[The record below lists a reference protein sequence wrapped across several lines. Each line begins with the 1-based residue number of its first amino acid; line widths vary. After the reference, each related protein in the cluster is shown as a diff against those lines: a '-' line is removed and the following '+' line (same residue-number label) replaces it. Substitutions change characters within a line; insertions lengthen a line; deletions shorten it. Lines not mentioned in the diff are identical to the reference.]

1 MKKLLY
7 LIPILLLVFLATS
20 CKSKKDKT
28 VSKVMRNKEECIQI
42 LRSTG
47 RPGMENVIRQLE
59 MSDFFTRGAGGHH
72 TEEGGLVQHSLEV
85 YRIMRVIA
93 CFFPSDSIAIV
104 AIFHDLGKIDNGG
117 WHPWHSGS
125 HLRDWGLEMSER
137 EYNAIY
143 FHHTLG
149 WKYVRAPLRFTLSVA
164 DVISTGWWKLW
175 HKAPEGIQE

>member
-104 AIFHDLGKIDNGG
+104 AIL
-117 WHPWHSGS
+117 PYSGVDS
-125 HLRDWGLEMSER
+125 ASLMDFLYCSVTNCAFRIVLAWFFFSSAVSSVPLTRASSSASLDASASLRSSS
-137 EYNAIY
+137 N
-143 FHHTLG
+143 F
-149 WKYVRAPLRFTLSVA
+149 LS
-164 DVISTGWWKLW
+164 
-175 HKAPEGIQE
+175 